1 MNKIIIISGKQYSG
15 KDTLASILLK
25 KMPDFKRVGIGDAI
39 KIEYGKKN
47 NLSFEEI
54 EKNKHLYRNDLIELG
69 NWGREKDKNYW
80 LSSLSKMDKII
91 VPDIR
96 VLDEVNFFKEKNAF
110 LVRIESNIES
120 RKTRGIIV
128 NENDNTETN
137 LDNYKNWDFIVYNN
151 SDLEH
156 LNKEAD
162 MLLEKFQKHIEKII

>member
-1 MNKIIIISGKQYSG
+1 
-15 KDTLASILLK
+15 
-25 KMPDFKRVGIGDAI
+25 
-39 KIEYGKKN
+39 
-47 NLSFEEI
+47 
-54 EKNKHLYRNDLIELG
+54 
-69 NWGREKDKNYW
+69 
-80 LSSLSKMDKII
+80 MDKII

-162 MLLEKFQKHIEKII
+162 MLLEKFQKHIEEII